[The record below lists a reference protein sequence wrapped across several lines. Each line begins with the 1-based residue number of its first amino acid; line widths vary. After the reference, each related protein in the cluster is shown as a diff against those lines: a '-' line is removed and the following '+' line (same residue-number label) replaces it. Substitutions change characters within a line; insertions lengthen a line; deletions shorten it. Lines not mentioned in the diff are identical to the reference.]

1 MRKNELPKILKSK
14 GFYLSLLTGVVAI
27 FALCFVYM
35 NSMNQKD
42 QNKNLTD
49 LNNQA
54 VKNEQQQKAVNT
66 DKDKVANQQQAKAN
80 TDKKESTANTDKKT
94 TTQVKENPLL
104 ENDITAEKDEHGVV
118 KNVDESKKAATTGK
132 SSSAVAKSEEDKSV
146 AVIQQPDKAKSK
158 LSFNEEEGL
167 SWPVEG
173 NIIMNYSMDKGV
185 YFATLG
191 NYKCND
197 ALIID
202 AKEGTKVKN
211 AAKGKVVS
219 VEKNEETGTT
229 VTLDIGDGYS
239 LVYGQLKNLSVK
251 KGETVKEGGVIGVIA
266 KPTKY
271 YSVEGANLYFKVI
284 QDEQPVNPMY
294 LLK

>member
-35 NSMNQKD
+35 NSMNQKN

-49 LNNQA
+49 LNNA
-54 VKNEQQQKAVNT
+54 TTKNEQQQKTADT
-66 DKDKVANQQQAKAN
+66 NQNKINNEQQEAKAN
-80 TDKKESTANTDKKT
+80 AETKTNENNKANTE
-94 TTQVKENPLL
+94 VKENPLL
-104 ENDITAEKDEHGVV
+104 ENDITSEKDEHGLV
-118 KNVDESKKAATTGK
+118 KNVEENKKSTTTTKKDSKAT
-132 SSSAVAKSEEDKSV
+132 ADSEEENSV
-146 AVIQQPDKAKSK
+146 AVIQQADKAKSK

-173 NIIMNYSMDKGV
+173 NIIMNYSMDKGI

-202 AKEGTKVKN
+202 AKVGTKVKN

-219 VEKNEETGTT
+219 VGKSEETGTT

-251 KGETVKEGGVIGVIA
+251 KGETVKEGEVIGVIA

-271 YSVEGANLYFKVI
+271 YSVEGENLYFKVV